1 MNWVDGVMIALLLAS
16 VIVGS
21 KKGLIR
27 ELMAFAVFFVAIIT
41 SVNYI
46 DSFAVWVY
54 DNLGGSPLIA
64 AFLSFAILIAASYA
78 AFKLLGLLFYKI
90 AAVKEVKR
98 RDQMGGA
105 LVGFLRGWVV
115 VSFLTFLTF
124 LLPMPDSFYLNFE
137 ESFLGPAVAKTVPV
151 LYEKTSV
158 VHPQNTSFMTQMEN
172 TLLNPNAT
180 GTLTEDHG
188 LWTILVPNLPEPLLA
203 GVERF
208 IP

>member
-1 MNWVDGVMIALLLAS
+1 MNWIDGILIALLLAM

-27 ELMAFAVFFVAIIT
+27 ELMAFVVIFAAIIV
-41 SVNYI
+41 SINYI
-46 DSFAVWVY
+46 DRFAVWVH
-54 DNLGGSPLIA
+54 NQLSVSPLVSA
-64 AFLSFAILIAASYA
+64 LLSFIILLALAYTV
-78 AFKLLGLLFYKI
+78 FKLLGMLFYRMADLK
-90 AAVKEVKR
+90 KMGK

-137 ESFLGPAVAKTVPV
+137 ESFLGPAVAKTVPI

-158 VHPQNTSFMTQMEN
+158 VHPRNTSFMTQMEN

-180 GTLTEDHG
+180 GTLTEDRQQVHEVLRQLDIFFNPG
-188 LWTILVPNLPEPLLA
+188 S
-203 GVERF
+203 
-208 IP
+208 